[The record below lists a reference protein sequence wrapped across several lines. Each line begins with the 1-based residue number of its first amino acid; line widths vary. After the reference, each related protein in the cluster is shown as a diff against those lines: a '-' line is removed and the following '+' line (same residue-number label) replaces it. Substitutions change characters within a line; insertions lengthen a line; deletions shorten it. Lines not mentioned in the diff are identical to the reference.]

1 MLEFKKIVTLKEIA
15 CVATVFCYVF
25 SFYIIGPIT
34 SSVIIAV
41 PFLYLY
47 LHDKAYFHQDVYS
60 VRTLSFLTLI
70 IFAGLAY
77 SALHVTFDY
86 SYVKTMFGQ
95 MIHLSMGIVIVT
107 ELRRRYHITAF
118 DIEKYIVYAFFVQ
131 SIIEIVASVTP
142 PFASALLPFNRA
154 YELQTNEAGRR
165 GLALAAGTGWSLGL
179 AFGLLYIIYVK
190 RYLLDG
196 INVYKIITG
205 VVLLAGTMFAGR
217 TGFVGALFGVILFF
231 LNANRGGIYKIL
243 IIIKILLFIVVTC
256 LLFYIL
262 FPAISIHLVENVFP
276 FAFEPFYKLFYNDE
290 FSTGSTDRLQ
300 EMWEVTITPIEV
312 LIGTGYFT
320 DPLTGSYYKHIDIGV
335 MRNLFYWGIVGY
347 MVLILY
353 QLFLLSPIKVIS
365 EDKKYKW
372 NVTIYRL
379 CLTTYLFL
387 MELKA
392 MTIGFN
398 KMAVSIVFL
407 LGYFYYCE
415 YQEQKHESFFSRR
428 R

>member
-60 VRTLSFLTLI
+60 VRTLSFLTFI

-142 PFASALLPFNRA
+142 PLPR
-154 YELQTNEAGRR
+154 LCCLSI
-165 GLALAAGTGWSLGL
+165 GLMNCKQMKREDGDWHWQREPGGVWGL
-179 AFGLLYIIYVK
+179 P
-190 RYLLDG
+190 LD
-196 INVYKIITG
+196 
-205 VVLLAGTMFAGR
+205 
-217 TGFVGALFGVILFF
+217 
-231 LNANRGGIYKIL
+231 
-243 IIIKILLFIVVTC
+243 C
-256 LLFYIL
+256 YIL
-262 FPAISIHLVENVFP
+262 F
-276 FAFEPFYKLFYNDE
+276 
-290 FSTGSTDRLQ
+290 
-300 EMWEVTITPIEV
+300 M
-312 LIGTGYFT
+312 
-320 DPLTGSYYKHIDIGV
+320 
-335 MRNLFYWGIVGY
+335 
-347 MVLILY
+347 
-353 QLFLLSPIKVIS
+353 
-365 EDKKYKW
+365 
-372 NVTIYRL
+372 
-379 CLTTYLFL
+379 
-387 MELKA
+387 
-392 MTIGFN
+392 
-398 KMAVSIVFL
+398 
-407 LGYFYYCE
+407 
-415 YQEQKHESFFSRR
+415 
-428 R
+428 

>member
-165 GLALAAGTGWSLGL
+165 GLALAAGTG
-179 AFGLLYIIYVK
+179 
-190 RYLLDG
+190 
-196 INVYKIITG
+196 
-205 VVLLAGTMFAGR
+205 
-217 TGFVGALFGVILFF
+217 
-231 LNANRGGIYKIL
+231 
-243 IIIKILLFIVVTC
+243 
-256 LLFYIL
+256 
-262 FPAISIHLVENVFP
+262 
-276 FAFEPFYKLFYNDE
+276 
-290 FSTGSTDRLQ
+290 
-300 EMWEVTITPIEV
+300 
-312 LIGTGYFT
+312 
-320 DPLTGSYYKHIDIGV
+320 
-335 MRNLFYWGIVGY
+335 
-347 MVLILY
+347 
-353 QLFLLSPIKVIS
+353 
-365 EDKKYKW
+365 
-372 NVTIYRL
+372 
-379 CLTTYLFL
+379 
-387 MELKA
+387 
-392 MTIGFN
+392 
-398 KMAVSIVFL
+398 
-407 LGYFYYCE
+407 
-415 YQEQKHESFFSRR
+415 
-428 R
+428 